1 LPYTDPNGQD
11 FLVGAENAIG
21 EGEMA
26 ATLPSEDLR
35 VTSTAPTPGQSY
47 NYKVR
52 ARGTSSGGAT
62 VNSSMT
68 ATYVPGVT
76 TVFTNITIKN

>member
-1 LPYTDPNGQD
+1 M
-11 FLVGAENAIG
+11 V
-21 EGEMA
+21 

-35 VTSTAPTPGQSY
+35 VTSTAPRPGQSY

-52 ARGTSSGGAT
+52 ARGTSSGSAL

-68 ATYVPGVT
+68 ATFVPGVT
-76 TVFTNITIKN
+76 TASTAITIRN